1 MQYTHYFSKFTCYI
15 FINLLSLIAS
25 IKAMTWITRHY
36 ERDFGQMT
44 QKGKV
49 LAIYGSRQVGKTSLI
64 NRMVQES
71 ASIFR
76 GDGND
81 LDLQEVLSSQR
92 LSTLKSAFGG
102 YDLLFIDEA
111 QKVPGIGNALKLLID
126 HDPGLTIIA
135 SGSSSFD
142 LSNKLG
148 EPLTGRQN
156 VYTLFPV
163 SILELTS
170 NMGQMK
176 VLQGLEDMLVY
187 GSYPETMTAANNERR
202 IAYLTNLK
210 NSFLLKDI
218 LELEN
223 VRNASKLVDLLRLL
237 AYQIGNEVSL
247 NELSNQLG
255 IAKQTVE
262 RYLDL
267 LEKVFII
274 KKVQGFSRNLRKEI
288 TKTHRYYFWDNGIR
302 NSIINNYNAT
312 RLRND
317 TGQLWEN
324 FLFMERLK
332 SREYLG
338 INANCFFWRTY
349 DQKEIDLVEE
359 REGRLFGY
367 EFKLNAKKRS
377 PPGLWTETYP
387 EASFKVIDKENFFEF
402 LLPPR
407 F

>member
-1 MQYTHYFSKFTCYI
+1 M
-15 FINLLSLIAS
+15 
-25 IKAMTWITRHY
+25 
-36 ERDFGQMT
+36 
-44 QKGKV
+44 

-64 NRMVQES
+64 NRMVQDS
-71 ASIFR
+71 ASTFR

-126 HDPGLTIIA
+126 HDPGLTIIV

-156 VYTLFPV
+156 VFTLFPV
-163 SILELTS
+163 SVLELTA

-176 VLQGLEDMLVY
+176 VLQLLEDMLVY
-187 GSYPETMTAANNERR
+187 GSYPETMIAANNERR
-202 IAYLTNLK
+202 ITYLTNLK

-223 VRNASKLVDLLRLL
+223 VRNASKLIDLLRLL

-274 KKVQGFSRNLRKEI
+274 KKVQGFSRNLRKEV

-302 NSIINNYNAT
+302 NSIINNYNAS

-332 SREYLG
+332 SREYLR
-338 INANCFFWRTY
+338 IQANNFFWRTY

-367 EFKLNAKKRS
+367 EFKLKAKKQS
-377 PPGLWTETYP
+377 PPRLWTETYQD
-387 EASFKVIDKENFFEF
+387 AGFQVIDKENFFEF
-402 LLPPR
+402 LLPKKIR
-407 F
+407 IQD

>member
-1 MQYTHYFSKFTCYI
+1 MP
-15 FINLLSLIAS
+15 
-25 IKAMTWITRHY
+25 MTWIPRYY
-36 ERDFGQMT
+36 EQQFGQMVR
-44 QKGKV
+44 KGKV

-64 NRMVQES
+64 NRMVQDS
-71 ASIFR
+71 ASTFM

-81 LDLQEVLSSQR
+81 LDLQEILNSQR

-102 YDLLFIDEA
+102 YDLIFIDEA
-111 QKVPGIGNALKLLID
+111 QKIKGIGNALKLLID

-156 VYTLFPV
+156 VFTLFPI
-163 SILELTS
+163 SILELAA

-176 VLQGLEDMLVY
+176 VIQLLENMLVF
-187 GSYPETMTAANNERR
+187 GSYPETMTAANNEQR
-202 IAYLTNLK
+202 IAYLTNMR

-218 LELEN
+218 LELES
-223 VRNASKLVDLLRLL
+223 VRNASKLIDLLRLI

-274 KKVQGFSRNLRKEI
+274 KKVQGFSRNLRKEV

-332 SREYLG
+332 SREYLRVH
-338 INANCFFWRTY
+338 ANSFFWRTY

-359 REGRLFGY
+359 REGKLFAY

-377 PPGLWTETYP
+377 PPKLWAETYK
-387 EASFKVIDKENFFEF
+387 EADFQVIDKENFFEF
-402 LLPPR
+402 LLPSAFR
-407 F
+407 IQD

>member
-1 MQYTHYFSKFTCYI
+1 M
-15 FINLLSLIAS
+15 AW
-25 IKAMTWITRHY
+25 IKRYY
-36 ERDFGQMT
+36 EESFGHMLQS
-44 QKGKV
+44 GKV

-64 NRMVQES
+64 DRMIRAGPKV
-71 ASIFR
+71 FK

-81 LDLQEVLSSQR
+81 LDLQEVLNSQR
-92 LSTLKSAFGG
+92 LSALKNAFGG
-102 YDLLFIDEA
+102 YEIIFIDEA
-111 QKVPGIGNALKLLID
+111 QKVRGIGEALKLLTD
-126 HDPGLTIIA
+126 HLPEITCIV

-142 LSNKLG
+142 LSGKLG

-156 VYTLFPV
+156 RYLLYPV
-163 SILELTS
+163 SVLELVENQGRMTF
-170 NMGQMK
+170 
-176 VLQGLEDMLVY
+176 LQQLENMLVF
-187 GSYPETMTAANNERR
+187 GTYPETLTSVNKDQKIR
-202 IAYLTNLK
+202 YLSNLK

-223 VRNASKLVDLLRLL
+223 VRNASKLMDLLRLL
-237 AYQIGNEVSL
+237 AYQIGGEVSL
-247 NELSNQLG
+247 NELSGQLG
-255 IAKQTVE
+255 LAKQTIE

-302 NSIINNYNAT
+302 NAIINNYNPFPF
-312 RLRND
+312 RND

-332 SREYLG
+332 TREYLD
-338 INANCFFWRTY
+338 IQANSFFWRTY

-359 REGRLFGY
+359 REGKLFAF
-367 EFKLNAKKRS
+367 EFKLRAKKLT
-377 PPGLWTETYP
+377 PPRLWMNTYP
-387 EASFKVIDKENFFEF
+387 EAEFSVIDRENFLDF
-402 LLPPR
+402 LIPK

>member
-1 MQYTHYFSKFTCYI
+1 MD
-15 FINLLSLIAS
+15 
-25 IKAMTWITRHY
+25 WITRYY
-36 ERDFGQMT
+36 ERYFGEMLQ
-44 QKGKV
+44 QGKV

-64 NRMVQES
+64 NRMIENGAGVYK
-71 ASIFR
+71 

-81 LDLQEVLSSQR
+81 FDLQEILNSQR
-92 LSTLKSAFGG
+92 ISTLQNAFGG
-102 YDLLFIDEA
+102 YKTIFIDEA
-111 QKVPGIGNALKLLID
+111 QKISGIGHALKLLID
-126 HDPGLTIIA
+126 HVPDITIVV

-156 VYTLFPV
+156 VYRLMPV
-163 SILELTS
+163 SVLELVH
-170 NMGQMK
+170 NQGRMK
-176 VLQGLEDMLVY
+176 VIQQLENLLIF
-187 GSYPETMTAANNERR
+187 GGYPETITAGNNEQR
-202 IAYLTNLK
+202 IRYLTNLR

-223 VRNASKLVDLLRLL
+223 VRNASKLIDLLRLL

-255 IAKQTVE
+255 LAKQTID
-262 RYLDL
+262 RYLGL

-274 KKVQGFSRNLRKEI
+274 KKIRGFSRNLRKEV

-302 NSIINNYNAT
+302 NTIINNFNPT
-312 RLRND
+312 SIRND

-332 SREYLG
+332 TREYLS
-338 INANCFFWRTY
+338 IHANSFFWRTY

-359 REGRLFGY
+359 RDGKLFGY
-367 EFKLNAKKRS
+367 EFKLKAKRLA
-377 PPGLWTETYP
+377 PPKLWVDTYKD
-387 EASFKVIDKENFFEF
+387 AGFQVIDKENFMEF
-402 LLPPR
+402 LIP
-407 F
+407 FN